1 MIYDISVEAILLGAL
16 IFIRISAI
24 LFALP
29 FFGDQPIPVQV
40 RVLVAVALAFG
51 LHAQIPANWISQ
63 FPADAVEFGIF
74 VVKEVAIG
82 LFLGFVG
89 RMTFDAIVMA
99 ASFVGYQMGFSTAD
113 LMMPGA
119 DSHMSSFTA
128 LHRTIMMMI
137 FLSLNLHYIYID
149 GIVRTFQMIPAG
161 GIMPQKEIGT
171 FLIGLTSGLFRVSM
185 QMAAP
190 VLVALL
196 FANTALGLIARTVPQ
211 LNAFSL
217 SFPLCF
223 GVGMLVYV
231 ACLPFFP
238 AWTVEHFDINQTNML
253 ALIKGLRP

>member
-1 MIYDISVEAILLGAL
+1 MIYDISVEAILFGAL
-16 IFIRISAI
+16 IFIRISSI
-24 LFALP
+24 LYALP
-29 FFGDQPIPVQV
+29 FFGDQPIPVHV
-40 RVLVAVALAFG
+40 RILLAVALSFG
-51 LHAQIPANWISQ
+51 MQSQIPSNWVTQ
-63 FPADAVEFGIF
+63 FPADAIDFSIL

-82 LFLGFVG
+82 LFMGFVG
-89 RMTFDAIVMA
+89 RLAFDSIIMA

-113 LMMPGA
+113 LIMPDHDA
-119 DSHMSSFTA
+119 QMSSFTA
-128 LHRTIMMMI
+128 LHKTIMMMI

-161 GIMPQKEIGT
+161 GILPQRELGSFFIN
-171 FLIGLTSGLFRVSM
+171 LTSGLFRVSM

-223 GVGMLVYV
+223 GVGMLVYI

-238 AWTVEHFDINQTNML
+238 TWTTEHFNQSQTDML
-253 ALIKGLRP
+253 TLLKGLKP